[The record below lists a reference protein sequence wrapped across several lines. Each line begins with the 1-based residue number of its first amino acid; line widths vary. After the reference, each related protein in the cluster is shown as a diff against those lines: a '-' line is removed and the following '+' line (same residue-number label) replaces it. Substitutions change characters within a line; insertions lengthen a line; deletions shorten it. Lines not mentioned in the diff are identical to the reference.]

1 MAGAVEKTHE
11 KLRKTRKPTV
21 VPKHGRGRIAID
33 GSPGHRGAGGR
44 PPFHI
49 KNLCQKIS
57 EKPEFAT
64 TLENTACDAQQRNY
78 PAALKSVLAYGWGL
92 PEQAVV
98 HSGSS
103 ERVLR
108 VVYEPLPALPRRD
121 TVPVA
126 SVRIVKADA

>member
-1 MAGAVEKTHE
+1 MATAVKPRKFAVPAHGKGKLVRDGA
-11 KLRKTRKPTV
+11 
-21 VPKHGRGRIAID
+21 
-33 GSPGHRGAGGR
+33 PGHRGAGGR

-57 EKPEFAT
+57 EKPEFAA
-64 TLENTACDAQQRNY
+64 TLEQTACDAEARNY

-108 VVYEPLPALPRRD
+108 VVYEALPPLPRREA
-121 TVPVA
+121 VPVA
-126 SVRIVKADA
+126 SVRIVKAE